1 MFKINFIIIYM
12 DIRVNFV
19 YKERIIPIFCKSD
32 EEIVKVFKQLI
43 SKINPETSVNDYE
56 FYYNKEEIG
65 LESTLAKNLKI
76 RDTSTKEVTISV
88 VKKIKFCKCPQ
99 CKCNDCIINLSNY
112 LCAFYGCKY
121 CKEKAHEAIT
131 VYDNYKVKQTINYS
145 EIRCHAPG
153 CDKNLQN
160 DESNFYKCLECSK
173 LAKMSK
179 YYCLQC
185 KLKHKNKNHTFIKYD
200 NKHYYCDAHS
210 EPFEK
215 SCLTCKKDLC
225 KSCEVEHSNHDITN
239 YVEMETN
246 VGDLRTSL
254 DKIKAHIQTL
264 EDVIDDIKY
273 RLDGAKRIYERYY
286 SISLDILKKYE
297 TFNKSLKNYRILRT
311 IRNLKF
317 SNKQIIGDLEKI
329 INNDDLKS
337 KCSTIIETYQNK
349 VKLYEGAGNFTIKD
363 VQKESNDTWYE
374 EILKNRKI
382 KIKQK
387 QKK

>member
-1 MFKINFIIIYM
+1 M

-121 CKEKAHEAIT
+121 CKEKAHEVIT

-145 EIRCHAPG
+145 EIRCQAPN
-153 CDKNLQN
+153 CEKNLQN
-160 DESNFYKCLECSK
+160 DEYNFYKCLECSK

-185 KLKHKNKNHTFIKYD
+185 KIKHKK
-200 NKHYYCDAHS
+200 
-210 EPFEK
+210 
-215 SCLTCKKDLC
+215 
-225 KSCEVEHSNHDITN
+225 
-239 YVEMETN
+239 
-246 VGDLRTSL
+246 
-254 DKIKAHIQTL
+254 
-264 EDVIDDIKY
+264 
-273 RLDGAKRIYERYY
+273 
-286 SISLDILKKYE
+286 
-297 TFNKSLKNYRILRT
+297 
-311 IRNLKF
+311 
-317 SNKQIIGDLEKI
+317 KI
-329 INNDDLKS
+329 IL
-337 KCSTIIETYQNK
+337 
-349 VKLYEGAGNFTIKD
+349 L
-363 VQKESNDTWYE
+363 
-374 EILKNRKI
+374 
-382 KIKQK
+382 
-387 QKK
+387 